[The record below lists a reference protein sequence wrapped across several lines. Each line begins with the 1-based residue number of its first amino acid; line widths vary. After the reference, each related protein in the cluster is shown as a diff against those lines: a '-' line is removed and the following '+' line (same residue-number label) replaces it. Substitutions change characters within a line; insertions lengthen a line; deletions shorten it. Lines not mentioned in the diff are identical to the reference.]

1 MTIDKQGQIR
11 RDNWSECE
19 SSGISPRA
27 IKLLIAGKL
36 HYDQT
41 MHQAEKQ
48 Y

>member
-11 RDNWSECE
+11 RDNWSENE

-27 IKLLIAGKL
+27 IKLLIAEKL
-36 HYDQT
+36 RYGQT